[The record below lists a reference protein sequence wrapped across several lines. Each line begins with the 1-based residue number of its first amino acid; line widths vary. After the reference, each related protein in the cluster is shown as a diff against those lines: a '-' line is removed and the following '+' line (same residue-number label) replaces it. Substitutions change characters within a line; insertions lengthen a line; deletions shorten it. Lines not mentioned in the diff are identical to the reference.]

1 MESVIHAE
9 LGIKKVEEV
18 TKASQEN
25 VKRSIVK
32 TISWR
37 VVGTIDTIII
47 SWFITGQIALALSI
61 GTIELVTKM
70 ILYFFHERVWNIIK
84 WRK

>member
-37 VVGTIDTIII
+37 VVGTLATVVI
-47 SWFITGQIALALSI
+47 SYIITGTLALAFSMT
-61 GTIELVTKM
+61 GSSV
-70 ILYFFHERVWNIIK
+70 
-84 WRK
+84 